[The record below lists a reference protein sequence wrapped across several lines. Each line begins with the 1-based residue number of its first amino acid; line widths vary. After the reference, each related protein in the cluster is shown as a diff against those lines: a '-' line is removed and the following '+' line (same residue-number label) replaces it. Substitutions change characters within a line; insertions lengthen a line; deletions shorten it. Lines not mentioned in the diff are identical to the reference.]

1 MEEQTI
7 QPEEEKKEEG
17 DEVLKCQ
24 KERDEYLDGWRRA
37 KAELLNYKKEETKR
51 FEIFA
56 KLANEGLIRE
66 ILKVLNSFD
75 LGLASLEKDGSAQK
89 GMYLIRSQLK
99 DALKSCGLE
108 EMTVSAGEIFNPA
121 TQEAVAEIE
130 SDQPAGAVI
139 EEVEKGYLL
148 NGRVIK
154 PPRVK
159 VAK

>member
-1 MEEQTI
+1 M
-7 QPEEEKKEEG
+7 
-17 DEVLKCQ
+17 
-24 KERDEYLDGWRRA
+24 
-37 KAELLNYKKEETKR
+37 
-51 FEIFA
+51 
-56 KLANEGLIRE
+56 ANEGLIRE

-154 PPRVK
+154 PTRVK